1 MDINFI
7 NEMESNLLS
16 LISNQKV
23 VHEAFANQINPEKTQ
38 QFDMM
43 YKMVNEPIQKWCK
56 EMVKMLKNKSESVN
70 HAMEQSNNNQ
80 QNEEMKQQEMASTI
94 EPITVD
100 DDNLNDDQDESQ
112 LDDASID
119 NQESVQS
126 ETSISPRTRRRTSK
140 NVCYK
145 CNRSFSSSQNKD
157 NHNCNDDEQE
167 SDSDTESDDSNQSID
182 FTNSENTN
190 NKEPETQS
198 SDEDVNQN
206 KASKHVKKKK
216 QKRKTNAKNTNKN
229 GSKRADGMTLEEAIK
244 IYKTTNSMKGWSRAR
259 VIAWKNRVKNPNSFY
274 YRFNVVGISQ
284 NERRQLELTRD
295 SHKGAWKQ
303 NEEQLFMKRVL
314 ECGVNIEWGTFS
326 QKIPGRVGYT
336 CSNHW
341 KKLMK
346 NGCVI
351 DSNYVQDGNDYVYK
365 WNNKQAKDDKYF
377 MQCRRYGFKVIADTF
392 NIWNSTQQKH
402 PKHPKSINAEVM
414 DLKYSKHHSPNYK
427 KYLQTKPNKK
437 RKRNDDNKH
446 VQSSKRRR
454 IEYYAESN
462 EESEEE
468 DEDNYCY
475 KHCNI
480 QSKDYIG
487 CDATKQN
494 PKCHHWYH
502 IQCANMSHLSPK
514 QLESATWICDICK

>member
-1 MDINFI
+1 MG
-7 NEMESNLLS
+7 
-16 LISNQKV
+16 
-23 VHEAFANQINPEKTQ
+23 
-38 QFDMM
+38 
-43 YKMVNEPIQKWCK
+43 
-56 EMVKMLKNKSESVN
+56 
-70 HAMEQSNNNQ
+70 
-80 QNEEMKQQEMASTI
+80 ASAI
-94 EPITVD
+94 EPIAMHEND
-100 DDNLNDDQDESQ
+100 LNDDQDESQ

-126 ETSISPRTRRRTSK
+126 ETSISLRTRRRTSK

-157 NHNCNDDEQE
+157 KHNCNDDEQE
-167 SDSDTESDDSNQSID
+167 SDSDTESDDSID

-198 SDEDVNQN
+198 SDEHVNQN
-206 KASKHVKKKK
+206 KASKHIKKK
-216 QKRKTNAKNTNKN
+216 QQKRKSKAKNTNKN
-229 GSKRADGMTLEEAIK
+229 GSKRAGSMTLEEAIK
-244 IYKTTNSMKGWSRAR
+244 IYKRTNSMTGWSRAR

-351 DSNYVQDGNDYVYK
+351 DSNYVQ
-365 WNNKQAKDDKYF
+365 
-377 MQCRRYGFKVIADTF
+377 
-392 NIWNSTQQKH
+392 
-402 PKHPKSINAEVM
+402 
-414 DLKYSKHHSPNYK
+414 
-427 KYLQTKPNKK
+427 
-437 RKRNDDNKH
+437 
-446 VQSSKRRR
+446 
-454 IEYYAESN
+454 
-462 EESEEE
+462 
-468 DEDNYCY
+468 
-475 KHCNI
+475 
-480 QSKDYIG
+480 
-487 CDATKQN
+487 
-494 PKCHHWYH
+494 
-502 IQCANMSHLSPK
+502 
-514 QLESATWICDICK
+514 